1 MQLIR
6 SFEQENAA
14 LVGFGIRALLLT
26 TEPERGPIAQ
36 RLAGIGGRVEVAD
49 ELFFGLEAAL
59 DDPRGYELLVI
70 DCDTM
75 GGIELGRRATAMLGE
90 TARRL
95 PVILISRDCQR
106 QVFPEQ
112 AVAPTELRAP
122 LSAVSLRVGFEHAL
136 REKLARHL
144 I

>member
-14 LVGFGIRALLLT
+14 LVGFGIRALLLS
-26 TEPERGPIAQ
+26 TEADRGPIAQ

-49 ELFFGLEAAL
+49 ELFIGLEAAL

-75 GGIELGRRATAMLGE
+75 GGVELGRRATEMLGE
-90 TARRL
+90 TARSL
-95 PVILISRDCQR
+95 PVILISSDCQR
-106 QVFPEQ
+106 QVFPERPN
-112 AVAPTELRAP
+112 APTELRAP

-136 REKLARHL
+136 REKLARYL